1 MKMGPGG
8 RGLWLAFLIA
18 GLVVGA
24 AFTYFVLPRR
34 PPRTEINSDVC
45 ARTFATVAGINS
57 YLADRAAVDPGSSAH
72 PLVGVPEAD
81 RDEVWAEYLE
91 TTGSYTAETIAGF
104 NATFA
109 GESQFL
115 VERLSE
121 AGYWSEPAE
130 VVAVNE
136 LAVSRLAQEL
146 EASAKAAGC
155 QP

>member
-34 PPRTEINSDVC
+34 PPRTEINIDIC

-57 YLADRAAVDPGSSAH
+57 YLADRGAVDPGSSAH

-91 TTGSYTAETIAGF
+91 DNRQYTAKRSPASTRRSPVRASSWSNG
-104 NATFA
+104 
-109 GESQFL
+109 S
-115 VERLSE
+115 RKP
-121 AGYWSEPAE
+121 GYWSEAAAE
-130 VVAVNE
+130 VVAVT
-136 LAVSRLAQEL
+136 S
-146 EASAKAAGC
+146 
-155 QP
+155 